1 MRKCIFK
8 LIFVK
13 SYFDWN
19 INDLIYFVK
28 CLLGGSLLIVYDG
41 WVLVNNMNGIGIVCG
56 YMWDDI
62 DVDVFC
68 C

>member
-1 MRKCIFK
+1 MIKCIFK

-13 SYFDWN
+13 NYFDWN